1 MSFGTGGYASARG
14 LYAYRT
20 CRYGL
25 SACIYPYFP
34 LSFEIPSQA
43 AFERDVA
50 SPSWVNIVYPHYGA
64 TLWCS
69 YVALTTENK
78 EAFYA
83 ESRDLVY
90 VHAAKASSITAQSY
104 ADDECR
110 VYAVLYNLSGQA
122 ATPLQFVVTDSAAY
136 LFRGA
141 LYFDTPVRRD
151 SVAPIVDYI
160 TDDVVRLIETL
171 QLH

>member
-1 MSFGTGGYASARG
+1 M
-14 LYAYRT
+14 
-20 CRYGL
+20 
-25 SACIYPYFP
+25 PK
-34 LSFEIPSQA
+34 A
-43 AFERDVA
+43 A
-50 SPSWVNIVYPHYGA
+50 N
-64 TLWCS
+64 
-69 YVALTTENK
+69 
-78 EAFYA
+78 
-83 ESRDLVY
+83 LVY

>member
-1 MSFGTGGYASARG
+1 MKMCRNRGRGVCLVLLFLLLFGTGCRSGRG
-14 LYAYRT
+14 DIPRPEGFMRIECVDTVYR
-20 CRYGL
+20 RL
-25 SACIYPYFP
+25 YPYFP

-50 SPSWVNIVYPHYGA
+50 SPSWVNIVYPRYGA

-104 ADDECR
+104 ADDERR
-110 VYAVLYNLSGQA
+110 VYAVLYNLSG
-122 ATPLQFVVTDSAAY
+122 
-136 LFRGA
+136 
-141 LYFDTPVRRD
+141 
-151 SVAPIVDYI
+151 
-160 TDDVVRLIETL
+160 
-171 QLH
+171 